1 MYNWSSDVAQFLH
14 MDAAGTTE
22 FGDVIAAIGN
32 GVQGQMERFCGR
44 TLGVLDYDEYYDG
57 RDRSRLFL
65 RHDPVVSVSSLLIFG
80 NAHTV
85 GAPATSDAVIASSR
99 DSLVML
105 EGAIFPVGVANIRV
119 TYKAGFAA
127 ESPEGMTM
135 ISAGVLWI
143 SQIFKN
149 RDNAGRTSIVRA
161 NGQQDNFTDKMPD
174 FVKQALQGLQRAA
187 VPTC

>member
-14 MDAAGTTE
+14 MDAAGTSE
-22 FGDVIAAIGN
+22 FGDAIAAIGN

-80 NAHTV
+80 NAYTV
-85 GAPATSDAVIASSR
+85 GAPATSDCVIASTR

-105 EGAIFPVGVANIRV
+105 DGAVFSNGLQNVRV
-119 TYKAGFAA
+119 TYKAGFAFD
-127 ESPEGMTM
+127 SPEAAIMVQ
-135 ISAGVLWI
+135 AGVLWI
-143 SQIFKN
+143 AQIFKN
-149 RDNAGRTSIVRA
+149 RDNVGRTSIVRA
-161 NGQQDNFTDKMPD
+161 NGQQDNFTDKMPA
-174 FVKQALQGLQRAA
+174 FVSSALTALQRAA